1 MTTLFEAA
9 ASNPT
14 LIIEIVDAVRNAA
27 SGVGVTFSDDSLQ
40 FVRLASQNVAF
51 KSTLQS
57 QLSRIAATHG
67 LAFEPEVSVSVS
79 SAAGQLGAIE
89 KSHKGDSPQT
99 PIAMP
104 IALLFIAVALVFAP
118 STFKSVGGTMFGDL
132 GQIEGVDGIEPFG
145 R

>member
-14 LIIEIVDAVRNAA
+14 LIMEIVDAMRNAA
-27 SGVGVTFSDDSLQ
+27 SGVGVTLSDDPLG
-40 FVRLASQNVAF
+40 FVQLASQNAAF

-67 LAFEPEVSVSVS
+67 LAFEPEVSVSVPG
-79 SAAGQLGAIE
+79 AAGQLGAIE
-89 KSHKGDSPQT
+89 KSHKGDSTQT

-104 IALLFIAVALVFAP
+104 IALLFIAAVLVFAP

-132 GQIEGVDGIEPFG
+132 GQIDGVDGFESFG

>member
-9 ASNPT
+9 ASNPA
-14 LIIEIVDAVRNAA
+14 LITEIVDALRNAA
-27 SGVGVTFSDDSLQ
+27 SGVGVTFSDDPLQ
-40 FVRLASQNVAF
+40 LVRLASQNVAF

-89 KSHKGDSPQT
+89 
-99 PIAMP
+99 
-104 IALLFIAVALVFAP
+104 
-118 STFKSVGGTMFGDL
+118 
-132 GQIEGVDGIEPFG
+132 
-145 R
+145 

>member
-9 ASNPT
+9 ATNPT
-14 LIIEIVDAVRNAA
+14 LIMEIVDAMRKAA
-27 SGVGVTFSDDSLQ
+27 SGAGVTFSDDPLQ
-40 FVRLASQNVAF
+40 FVQLALQNVAF
-51 KSTLQS
+51 KSILQS

-89 KSHKGDSPQT
+89 KSHKGDSTQT

-118 STFKSVGGTMFGDL
+118 STFKSIGGTMFGDID
-132 GQIEGVDGIEPFG
+132 QIAGVDGIEPFG